1 MKEEHRH
8 VENLKN
14 MTKQEII
21 IAAPDWFYV
30 ADTKHFNI
38 DLGMH
43 KHDRETMTVILNS
56 LMKYWYSWHMSP
68 ENFIDAE
75 VLYSLVIPERLD
87 GSLGWENLTEGT
99 FREAVTNNF
108 DTCLFFKELY
118 RRLLVNGHFINEY
131 FITREDMI
139 KGVTVISDCYPEGS
153 FAEVY
158 KLLDEEDMQKYL
170 PDYSFESEVEYRAS
184 MKTKA

>member
-21 IAAPDWFYV
+21 DAAPELFYV
-30 ADTKHFNI
+30 ADTEQSNI
-38 DLGMH
+38 DLGIH
-43 KHDRETMTVILNS
+43 KHDSETMAVILNS

-68 ENFIDAE
+68 DNFIESE

-87 GSLGWENLTEGT
+87 GSIGWENLTEGT

-108 DTCLFFKELY
+108 DTSGFFEELY
-118 RRLLVNGHFINEY
+118 RRLLINGHFKEDY
-131 FITREDMI
+131 YITKTDMI
-139 KGVTVISDCYPEGS
+139 KGMTFLSSFYPEGS

-158 KLLDEEDMQKYL
+158 KLIDDEAMQKYL
-170 PDYSFESEVEYRAS
+170 PDCSYE
-184 MKTKA
+184 